1 MPKLSIVG
9 PALNEE
15 RALSAFVEHCAQA
28 CKKLNLPYEV
38 VIVNDGSRDKT
49 GAAAEHLGKSHPVKV
64 VHHRIRK
71 GITASLADGIRAA
84 SGDIIV
90 FLPTDLESHPQEDI
104 PALTRPILRDEA
116 DFVIGWRRGLRGSS
130 IGKTVLSKSFNGL
143 ASLLFGIRLHDSGWV
158 RAFRREVVEELPP
171 LRADWHRYMAFLAA
185 DAGFRVREIPLNYY
199 PRAARR
205 SSFGILGLGRIPIAF
220 FSMLSLKM
228 LQRFSKNPML
238 VFGTAGMALLA
249 LAVALGT
256 YILYLNFV
264 LVGNVANRT
273 PLILLTLLF
282 FLTGLQF
289 LTFGF
294 LSDLILSK
302 KER

>member
-1 MPKLSIVG
+1 
-9 PALNEE
+9 
-15 RALSAFVEHCAQA
+15 
-28 CKKLNLPYEV
+28 
-38 VIVNDGSRDKT
+38 
-49 GAAAEHLGKSHPVKV
+49 
-64 VHHRIRK
+64 
-71 GITASLADGIRAA
+71 
-84 SGDIIV
+84 
-90 FLPTDLESHPQEDI
+90 
-104 PALTRPILRDEA
+104 
-116 DFVIGWRRGLRGSS
+116 
-130 IGKTVLSKSFNGL
+130 
-143 ASLLFGIRLHDSGWV
+143 
-158 RAFRREVVEELPP
+158 
-171 LRADWHRYMAFLAA
+171 
-185 DAGFRVREIPLNYY
+185 
-199 PRAARR
+199 
-205 SSFGILGLGRIPIAF
+205 
-220 FSMLSLKM
+220 MLSLKM